1 MGDNKSETG
10 KTNWFTGLKAEF
22 NKIIWPTKKAVV
34 KETAAVVIV
43 SVVLGL
49 IIAGLDF
56 GIQNGVNALTNIGVE
71 QETEPTIDLDMLKE
85 LSAGDLADGEVDV
98 DAAADSTD
106 DVVDAESSVEQ

>member
-22 NKIIWPTKKAVV
+22 KKIIWPTKKDVA
-34 KETAAVVIV
+34 KETVAVVIV

-56 GIQNGVNALTNIGVE
+56 GIQNGVNALTNIGYC
-71 QETEPTIDLDMLKE
+71 
-85 LSAGDLADGEVDV
+85 
-98 DAAADSTD
+98 
-106 DVVDAESSVEQ
+106 